1 MKKVILIAGGSRGI
15 GKYLVEALGDNFLI
29 SACSR
34 SIEYKEGGDFL
45 FWKCDL
51 RNREEI
57 KGFINATLNKFGKI
71 DAVIYNAGL
80 MLYDDLLEVKEK
92 DIDAMYEVMVKG
104 YLFLC
109 QEIIP
114 IMRKQEHGYI
124 INISSTRGITTTSNK
139 AAYSAMKQAA
149 KSLTDSITIE
159 NKLYGI
165 KATSICPGVVNTES
179 SREMYG
185 GAVSGLNPIK
195 EDDIVK
201 TVLLLLSLSKNA
213 HIDIIVIGGKL

>member
-15 GKYLVEALGDNFLI
+15 GRYLTETLGNNFLI
-29 SACSR
+29 SVCSR
-34 SIEYKEGGDFL
+34 NIEYKEGNDFL

-51 RNREEI
+51 RNREET
-57 KGFINATLNKFGKI
+57 KSFINATLNKFGKI
-71 DAVIYNAGL
+71 DVVIYNAGL

-92 DIDAMYEVMVKG
+92 DIDAMYEVIVKG

-124 INISSTRGITTTSNK
+124 INISSTRGITTALNK
-139 AAYSAMKQAA
+139 AAYSAMKRAA

-165 KATSICPGVVNTES
+165 KAASICPGVVNTES

-213 HIDIIVIGGKL
+213 HIDTIVIGGKL